1 LLWISDNGDQM
12 AQSKESVLLKISGE
26 SLSGKGE
33 FGISR
38 PPLESMV
45 REIRMAREALDL
57 HLVIVI
63 GGGNILRGTNIKN
76 SVFQEDTAVADYMG
90 MLATM
95 INCLCFRKIL
105 TQHGIES
112 RVLSAIRCDNVCE
125 PYHYE
130 VALSHLEKGRVV
142 ILAGGSGMPN
152 LSTDM
157 TMVMRAKELGIPVV
171 LKGTKVDGIYTE
183 NPTNNSSAVFIPQIS
198 HDDYLALDLKIVDF
212 EAVGFARRH
221 KMAIR
226 VFNFFGEGNLK
237 RVLVGKNIGSVIGG
251 IQE

>member
-1 LLWISDNGDQM
+1 MSQN
-12 AQSKESVLLKISGE
+12 KETVLLKISGE
-26 SLSGKGE
+26 SLSGKGQ

-45 REIRMAREALDL
+45 HEILMARETLDL
-57 HLVIVI
+57 RLVIVI
-63 GGGNILRGTNIKN
+63 GGGNILRGTDIKN
-76 SVFQEDTAVADYMG
+76 SVFKEDTAVADYMG

-95 INCLCFRKIL
+95 INCLCFRRIL
-105 TQHGIES
+105 TQHNIES
-112 RVLSAIRCDNVCE
+112 RVLSAIRCDDVCE

-157 TMVMRAKELGIPVV
+157 TMVMRAKELGVPIV

-183 NPTNNSSAVFIPQIS
+183 NPINNSNAVFIPKIS
-198 HDDYLALDLKIVDF
+198 HDDYLALNLKIINF
-212 EAVGFARRH
+212 EAVGFAREH
-221 KMAIR
+221 NMPIR
-226 VFNFFGEGNLK
+226 VFNFFKASNFS
-237 RVLVGKNIGSVIGG
+237 RVLSGENIGSVIC
-251 IQE
+251 